1 MTRNRQ
7 IQKALELLAP
17 AANRRAECRQD
28 TEAAL
33 NWIERHTSTARS
45 FRVAGSKKGKA
56 GVERYR
62 AALRRLRLAYD
73 GLDPAIRSW
82 FSLAETA
89 HVAGVPTVID
99 REIVRTDGFL
109 ERPSPSPRRDAF
121 RNKEAVAR
129 ARDLLNWWGHEATI
143 SRTGKWMRLSQIL
156 LGDRTVDVFDHLR
169 DRRHRGPGI
178 AKVLMRG
185 GTLYLFR
192 KW

>member
-17 AANRRAECRQD
+17 AASRRPECRQD
-28 TEAAL
+28 TEVAL
-33 NWIERHTSTARS
+33 NRIDRHTSTARS

-56 GVERYR
+56 GVKRYR
-62 AALRRLRLAYD
+62 AALRRLHLAYC
-73 GLDPAIRSW
+73 GLDPAIRPW

-89 HVAGVPTVID
+89 HVAGEPTVID
-99 REIVRTDGFL
+99 REIATADRFL

-129 ARDLLNWWGHEATI
+129 ARDLLSWWGHEATI

-156 LGDRTVDVFDHLR
+156 LGDLTVDVFDHLR
-169 DRRHRGPGI
+169 DRRRRGPGI
-178 AKVLMRG
+178 AKVLTAD
-185 GTLYLFR
+185 GTLYFFR
-192 KW
+192 KR